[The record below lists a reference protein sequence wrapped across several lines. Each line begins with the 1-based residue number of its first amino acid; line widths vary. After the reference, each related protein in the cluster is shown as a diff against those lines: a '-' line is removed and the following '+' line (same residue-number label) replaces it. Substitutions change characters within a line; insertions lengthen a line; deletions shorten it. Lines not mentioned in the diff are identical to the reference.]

1 MAEYYGPPEAD
12 ERSELMMDFGGTG
25 FLIICTSC
33 FKMMSGRCQTYPNAL
48 ENE

>member
-25 FLIICTSC
+25 FLVELPVLKC
-33 FKMMSGRCQTYPNAL
+33 CQTVEL
-48 ENE
+48 DSSKCS